1 MEWVYQLKEEL
12 KEEIRHKLPSDY
24 EVDKNILLEMI
35 DDAIMER
42 GRIRPIPLRMKA
54 QLRKEILDSLNGLD
68 VLSEILEDDSI
79 TEIMVNGPNRIFIE
93 RAGRLELYPKQF
105 DSREK
110 LEDVIQQIVSKVNR
124 RVNDAAPIADAR
136 LPNGDR
142 VNVVL
147 YPVALNGPILTI
159 RRFSKKPITME
170 DLIQWNSITREA
182 AMYMKAL
189 VESGYNIFVSGGTG
203 SGKTTFLGALCGY
216 IPVEQRIVT
225 IEDSAELKLPWLPNL
240 VQMEAKVASVEGQ
253 YGVGIRDLFKAAL
266 RQRPD
271 RIILGEV
278 RGGEAIDMI
287 QAMNSGHDGSIST
300 GHGNSAKDMLY
311 RIETMALMGMDLP
324 LMAIR
329 RQISSA
335 IDIMVHLGRLRD
347 KSRRIL
353 SIEEIVGIQEE
364 EIQTNTIFHF
374 QEEGEAYGKV
384 KGKLVWT
391 GEPLQF
397 RDKLERAGI
406 RLPEV
411 YFK

>member
-1 MEWVYQLKEEL
+1 MEWFYQLKEEL
-12 KEEIRHKLPSDY
+12 KEEIRHRVPSNY
-24 EVDKNILLEMI
+24 KVDETILLEII
-35 DDAIMER
+35 DDMIMEK
-42 GRIRPIPLRMKA
+42 GRVHPIPLRMKK
-54 QLRKEILDSLNGLD
+54 QLRKEIFDSLNGLD
-68 VLSEILEDDSI
+68 VLSEILEDDSV
-79 TEIMVNGPNRIFIE
+79 TEIMVNGPSKIFVE
-93 RAGRLELYPKQF
+93 RAGKLERSTKQF

-110 LEDVIQQIVSKVNR
+110 LEDVIQQIVSTVNR
-124 RVNDAAPIADAR
+124 RVNDATPIADAR

-159 RRFSKKPITME
+159 RRFPKEPITME
-170 DLIQWNSITREA
+170 KLIQWNSITMEA

-189 VESGYNIFVSGGTG
+189 VESGYNIFISGGTG

-216 IPVEQRIVT
+216 IPVEQRVVT
-225 IEDSAELKLPWLPNL
+225 IEDSAELRLPWLSNL
-240 VQMEAKVASVEGQ
+240 VQMEARSASMDGQ
-253 YGVGIRDLFKAAL
+253 YAVGIRDLFKAAL

-278 RGGEAIDMI
+278 RSGEAIDMI

-300 GHGNSAKDMLY
+300 GHANSAKDMLY

-329 RQISSA
+329 RQIASA
-335 IDIMVHLGRLRD
+335 VDIMVHLGRLRD
-347 KSRRIL
+347 KSRKVL
-353 SIEEIVGIQEE
+353 SIDEIVGIQDG
-364 EIQTNTIFHF
+364 EIQTNTIFRF
-374 QEEGEAYGKV
+374 QEEGEIYEKV

-406 RLPEV
+406 RLPELPS
-411 YFK
+411 